1 MASRDDSRVVF
12 VGNIPY
18 DGTEQQLAEQF
29 SEVGTVVSFRLVND
43 RETGKPKGFGFCE
56 YKDAETARSAI
67 RNLNGINFHGRPLR
81 VDTADDDQAGS
92 HFGRGMQGTPAPA
105 AGGPAGAP
113 PSVAKER
120 MGVDAI
126 GAVVDSLSNEQQCEV
141 LSQMKQLIASDPDGA
156 RRLLHENQQLAQ
168 AMLRIL
174 VIFDAVKPEDIQSLS
189 AVTVPPIA
197 PPAEVDLVH
206 RFPDCHLLT
215 HVAVPARAAAP
226 SRAVRHGPAASSA
239 SAASVRSTSAAA
251 CVPRGTAAP
260 RAPAPTDAIA
270 PAAEGAAAP
279 GRRGRTLIAAAPR
292 LIVSLDDHDDVPGA
306 AGDAVARDATAGRRS
321 SPADGRRWT
330 PGGPG
335 PASWRVHGRPA
346 APTALLTYTA
356 TVAILHT
363 PACSS

>member
-1 MASRDDSRVVF
+1 MWRFRLRLCWCSSREVCSCGVFSPWWSSMASRDDSRVVF

-197 PPAEVDLVH
+197 PPAE
-206 RFPDCHLLT
+206 FPPGPLPPRGQYDMGPLPPQQAPPAFDPRRQPPAFHGGPPPPVRQRRPMPSLPPQKAQLLQT
-215 HVAVPARAAAP
+215 IMTMSPEQLATLSPEMQQQVAVLRQ
-226 SRAVRHGPAASSA
+226 RM
-239 SAASVRSTSAAA
+239 
-251 CVPRGTAAP
+251 
-260 RAPAPTDAIA
+260 
-270 PAAEGAAAP
+270 GAA
-279 GRRGRTLIAAAPR
+279 
-292 LIVSLDDHDDVPGA
+292 
-306 AGDAVARDATAGRRS
+306 
-321 SPADGRRWT
+321 
-330 PGGPG
+330 
-335 PASWRVHGRPA
+335 GRPA
-346 APTALLTYTA
+346 ARGPPRGGYMGG
-356 TVAILHT
+356 
-363 PACSS
+363 PPPPQRY